1 MGALAVVS
9 VGVCLI
15 KLQVSSYWS
24 GRPGGV
30 VRVGG
35 TVFRKI
41 SSFQLAPSMVVRNF
55 TTDQNKLI
63 IAEISYYDQE
73 KNATEK
79 YILEAIRAN
88 ETPSQVSENNPT
100 VPSLHCDDAADP
112 EPSADDKYFPAL
124 FPTFISQAATN
135 HYDKMST
142 PFSVSFGTNEKTII
156 YEDAESEPLDYF
168 SKNQS
173 LS

>member
-1 MGALAVVS
+1 
-9 VGVCLI
+9 
-15 KLQVSSYWS
+15 
-24 GRPGGV
+24 
-30 VRVGG
+30 
-35 TVFRKI
+35 
-41 SSFQLAPSMVVRNF
+41 MVVRNF
-55 TTDQNKLI
+55 TTDQNKLS

-142 PFSVSFGTNEKTII
+142 PFSVSFGTNEKNHI
-156 YEDAESEPLDYF
+156 SPLCSVWLEIHKIFTWLTLRIFEFRDNLE
-168 SKNQS
+168 KKR
-173 LS
+173 L